1 MEDFAEEDEADLG
14 RVNTKVM
21 ARNRRRNDM
30 EWKKVS
36 FFGGG
41 GGNSEMLRLV
51 GIWKGLAPMVHFG
64 LPRQHTFSMH

>member
-41 GGNSEMLRLV
+41 GGNSEMPRLV
-51 GIWKGLAPMVHFG
+51 GIWKGV
-64 LPRQHTFSMH
+64 

>member
-41 GGNSEMLRLV
+41 GGNRCIIYTSDAADEEDRV
-51 GIWKGLAPMVHFG
+51 E
-64 LPRQHTFSMH
+64 